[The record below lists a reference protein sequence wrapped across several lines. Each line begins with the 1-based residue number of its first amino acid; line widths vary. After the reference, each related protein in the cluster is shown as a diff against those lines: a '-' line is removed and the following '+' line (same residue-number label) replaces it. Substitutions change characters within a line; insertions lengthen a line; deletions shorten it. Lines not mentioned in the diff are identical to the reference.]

1 LSKVN
6 YILGISA
13 YFHDSAACL
22 LKDGELIAA
31 SSEERFTRIKHD
43 QSFPINAIQFCL
55 EEAGIQ
61 PEEVTHAVF
70 YEKPFLKFERILET
84 AFTDVPFS
92 FKLFKNGIESWLTK
106 KLWISSKMQATFG
119 EETSILFTKHHE
131 SHAASSCFTSP
142 FTSAAFLTVDGVGE
156 SETITIGYFEENKLI
171 TTKVQEYPN
180 SLGLFYSAI
189 THFCGFKANSGEYK
203 LMGLAPYGKP
213 IYKELLLKHF
223 ISVDDEGQLTIN
235 EKNIS
240 FSRSTKN
247 IERKLQTILGFPAR
261 KAESTSM
268 EQTYKDLA
276 ASVQSITE
284 EIMEKLV
291 RYALKQYPSKNI
303 CLSGGVALNCASNGK
318 LLTHFPDTN
327 FWIQPAAGD
336 SGGALGAALLIHH
349 HYLKNKQK
357 VDFKNAYFG
366 KAFTNS
372 EIETELKNHSSI
384 KFHLLTNDNKYEVV
398 ADALKEKKIVG
409 WFNGRAEWGPRSL
422 GNRSILASPAFADMK
437 DFLNIK
443 IKMREGFRPFAPI
456 IIEEDAADYFELNTP
471 SPYMLFTYLAKN
483 KAQIPACVHEDNTA
497 RVQTINQ
504 EQNKNMYDL
513 LVAFKAKTGLSCLI
527 NTSFNKRGEPIV
539 NSPMDAINCFFNTEM
554 DVLVM
559 GDFMLLKNEQTE
571 MPLAFKIN
579 QGYELD

>member
-31 SSEERFTRIKHD
+31 SSEERFTRIKQD

-55 EEAGIQ
+55 DEAGIQ
-61 PEEVTHAVF
+61 AEQVTHAVF

-84 AFTDVPFS
+84 AFANAPLS
-92 FKLFKNGIESWLTK
+92 FKLFKSGLESWLTK
-106 KLWISSKMQATFG
+106 KLWISSKMESTFG
-119 EETSILFTKHHE
+119 KETSILFAKHHE

-142 FTSAAFLTVDGVGE
+142 FNSAAFLTVDGVGE
-156 SETITIGYFEENKLI
+156 SETITIGYFEENKLT
-171 TTKVQEYPN
+171 TTKAQEYPN

-213 IYKELLLKHF
+213 VYKELLLKHF

-247 IERKLQTILGFPAR
+247 IERKLQMILGFSAR
-261 KAESTSM
+261 KPESKSM
-268 EQTYKDLA
+268 EQSYKDLA

-284 EIMEKLV
+284 DIMENLV

-318 LLTHFPDTN
+318 LLTRFPEIN

-349 HYLKNKQK
+349 HYLNNKK
-357 VDFKNAYFG
+357 RVEFKNAYLG
-366 KAFTNS
+366 KSFTNS
-372 EIETELKNHSSI
+372 EIETVLKSHPEI
-384 KFHLLTNDNKYEVV
+384 KYHQLGNINKYEVV
-398 ADALKEKKIVG
+398 ADALQSKKIVG
-409 WFNGRAEWGPRSL
+409 WFDGRAEWGPRSL

-437 DFLNIK
+437 DFLNLK

-456 IIEEDAADYFELNTP
+456 ILEEDAADYFELNTP

-483 KAQIPACVHEDNTA
+483 KTQIPACVHEDNTA

-504 EQNKNMYDL
+504 AQNKNIYDL
-513 LVAFKAKTGLSCLI
+513 LLAFKAKTGLPCLI

-539 NSPMDAINCFFNTEM
+539 NSPTDAINCFFNTEM